1 MEQLDLNCKPQRRVF
16 SRIGLALSVILLA
29 STVFQ
34 LLWVLVPRA
43 IWGEEHWM
51 IASSWGVWLGTF
63 LPIYA
68 IAVPIG
74 LFMMKKLPAQAPAD
88 RKLSVKGFFVLLL
101 VSYCLMYA
109 GNLIGTGLSEWLSG
123 GQAENTVAE
132 YAMDTSPLKV
142 VVMVILAP
150 VIEEYIFRKQ
160 IIDRTAR
167 YGEKLAVVLSALT
180 FGLFHGN
187 LFQFFYAFGL
197 GLVFAYIYVRTGRL
211 RYSVLMHGII
221 NFMGA
226 VIAPWVLSM
235 VDLDVLLTVDPNMD
249 PEALMA
255 LYGQLMPGLAIY
267 LGYAFALVALAL
279 TGLIQILLYYK
290 KLVWQP
296 AAQQLPK
303 GSAFRTVYLNV
314 GMILLVVLC
323 ILSTVLALF

>member
-1 MEQLDLNCKPQRRVF
+1 MERSDLNCKPQRRVF
-16 SRIGLALSVILLA
+16 SRIGLVLSVILLA
-29 STVFQ
+29 STVLQ

-63 LPIYA
+63 LPMYA
-68 IAVPIG
+68 IAVPVG

-88 RKLSVKGFFVLLL
+88 RKLSIKGFFVLLL
-101 VSYCLMYA
+101 VGYCLMYA

-142 VVMVILAP
+142 VVMVFLAP

-211 RYSVLMHGII
+211 RYSVIMHGII